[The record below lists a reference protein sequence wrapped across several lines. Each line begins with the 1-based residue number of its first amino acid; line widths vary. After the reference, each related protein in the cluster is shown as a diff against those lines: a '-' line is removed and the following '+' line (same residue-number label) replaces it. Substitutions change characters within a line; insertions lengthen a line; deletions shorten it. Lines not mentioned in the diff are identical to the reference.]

1 MSSMALIVKIKINLH
16 EDQMMPQLPHE
27 QAQHLHLG
35 VFQLGRRQSRF
46 SLGAL
51 DRWRWK

>member
-1 MSSMALIVKIKINLH
+1 MALIVKIKINLH